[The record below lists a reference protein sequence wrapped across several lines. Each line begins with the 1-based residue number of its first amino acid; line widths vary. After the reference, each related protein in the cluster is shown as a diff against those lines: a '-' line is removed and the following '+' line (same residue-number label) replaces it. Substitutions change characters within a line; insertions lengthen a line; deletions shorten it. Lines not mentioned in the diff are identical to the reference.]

1 MEPNF
6 ESKWPNFVWNKR
18 LTNIHEMRGEDV
30 WEQPKYL
37 AFVFVGVRVGWEDRK
52 KVGGRTRRA
61 IMQRWI
67 CMNFIWGGWDITTS
81 KQMNKKF
88 RSRSNEAKSY
98 QKNNYI
104 FSRSNKKKDIWKQRE
119 SEREREIQFP
129 SSQSICSLK
138 LFEYKCLQW
147 VVHKNYLKYN
157 CLKNDVFSSVMN
169 IIANLHTYVGCY

>member
-1 MEPNF
+1 LRDKWKKSKQYLLPHMEPNF

-119 SEREREIQFP
+119 SERERD
-129 SSQSICSLK
+129 SVSL
-138 LFEYKCLQW
+138 
-147 VVHKNYLKYN
+147 
-157 CLKNDVFSSVMN
+157 SSVHLLSKTVWIQML
-169 IIANLHTYVGCY
+169 AMSRT

>member
-1 MEPNF
+1 MALMMWPRIEGQMKKKSKQYLLPHMEPIF
-6 ESKWPNFVWNKR
+6 ESKWPNFVWNKC

-98 QKNNYI
+98 RKNNYI
-104 FSRSNKKKDIWKQRE
+104 FSRSNKKKDILKHRE
-119 SEREREIQFP
+119 SERERYSVSLSFLSP
-129 SSQSICSLK
+129 SAL
-138 LFEYKCLQW
+138 
-147 VVHKNYLKYN
+147 
-157 CLKNDVFSSVMN
+157 
-169 IIANLHTYVGCY
+169 